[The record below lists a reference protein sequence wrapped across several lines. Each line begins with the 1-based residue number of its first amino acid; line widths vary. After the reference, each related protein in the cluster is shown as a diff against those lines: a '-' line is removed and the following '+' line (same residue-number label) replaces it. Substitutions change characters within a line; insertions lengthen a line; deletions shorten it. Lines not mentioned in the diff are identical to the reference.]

1 MTQPAKSQEP
11 SMEEIL
17 ASIRRHIADE
27 APARG
32 SAPNEALGG
41 EPRRSAA
48 PPIQPHARGAVSG
61 NSAPAMLDEE
71 ISAKLAELR
80 GMSQQTPSASAE
92 ASEPSSQAGPGGPT
106 SERPASERL
115 LATATIADIQTAQ
128 PRSDRTVEELVSDLM
143 RPMLKSWLEDNLPA
157 LIERLVGASR
167 LLVAATDADRMAEQW
182 GRDVAIT
189 RLAYMKRHLERNR
202 EAEIE
207 RASPASA
214 EQEDRL
220 APTTYETAPEPTRE
234 LSPQQEAELWRA
246 TMKAKDLLR
255 DFDEFCAQVNK
266 LDAEYTVE
274 KAADIEDYQLAL
286 AGFRAACE
294 RLARIHRLAAGR
306 IHGRQPSPAFNVA

>member
-27 APARG
+27 GPAKE

-41 EPRRSAA
+41 EPPRSAA
-48 PPIQPHARGAVSG
+48 PPIQPHARGAASG
-61 NSAPAMLDEE
+61 NSAPAMRHEE
-71 ISAKLAELR
+71 ISAKLAELG
-80 GMSQQTPSASAE
+80 GMTPSASAE
-92 ASEPSSQAGPGGPT
+92 ASEPSSEPGPGGPT

-115 LATATIADIQTAQ
+115 LG
-128 PRSDRTVEELVSDLM
+128 RTVEELVSELI
-143 RPMLKSWLEDNLPA
+143 RPMLKTWLEDNLPA

-189 RLAYMKRHLERNR
+189 RLAYMKRHLERK
-202 EAEIE
+202 AEIE

-220 APTTYETAPEPTRE
+220 APTTP
-234 LSPQQEAELWRA
+234 QEAEIWRA

-266 LDAEYTVE
+266 LDAEHTSAGGVE
-274 KAADIEDYQLAL
+274 KVADIEDYQLAL

-294 RLARIHRLAAGR
+294 RLARIHRLATGR
-306 IHGRQPSPAFNVA
+306 IHDREQPPSAPSVA